1 MKKTH
6 IKKYEEFTNEELNI
20 KKAIT
25 GAALGAGLA
34 FGTPAKAQ
42 TTNTITPIGME
53 QTQKNLT
60 ADEKFDILRNELIKM
75 KNDQTE
81 VKLNLYKCHQ
91 EFKVGVGML
100 GTGIGLG
107 ILGRAI
113 IINDIVNMKQDQYH
127 RGIDG
132 KTVAIIGG
140 VLSLAGSIVMID
152 SHKFIARA
160 SLTGIKVNFGGDGSK
175 KPEYKTI
182 KEGDYFLYMGP
193 GAK

>member
-107 ILGRAI
+107 ILGTAI
-113 IINDIVNMKQDQYH
+113 ISNQDPQANQYN

-140 VLSLAGSIVMID
+140 VLSLAGSIVIAD